1 VAARVRA
8 LDPGRFVE
16 EAGRPAEALTRA
28 LERAPTGVVAGS
40 IFVAGEARDAAVR
53 LAGQQGRVLSS

>member
-1 VAARVRA
+1 LVVAAGRRPVPRPRA
-8 LDPGRFVE
+8 I
-16 EAGRPAEALTRA
+16 
-28 LERAPTGVVAGS
+28 ERAPTVVVAGS

>member
-1 VAARVRA
+1 V
-8 LDPGRFVE
+8 D
-16 EAGRPAEALTRA
+16 AGRPAEAPTRA
-28 LERAPTGVVAGS
+28 LARAPTVVVAGS